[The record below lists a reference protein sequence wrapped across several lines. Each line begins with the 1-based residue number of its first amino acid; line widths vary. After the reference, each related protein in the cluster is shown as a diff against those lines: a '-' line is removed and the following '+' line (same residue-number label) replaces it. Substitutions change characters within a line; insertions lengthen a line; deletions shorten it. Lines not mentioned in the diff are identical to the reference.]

1 MAGERGSSS
10 AAGAPRRLLSSR
22 LGAYLALALSG
33 LIAALIAGRPELVA
47 LAAPFLVLPTVSAWA
62 RSAPAVEL
70 ALLPARERALEREE
84 VPLALELR
92 GGDAPAWVELELLG
106 APALAVIGWQ
116 RRFSLLLAVHEQRA
130 LELSISPAR
139 WGVHRLPA
147 VRAVAWDRLRL
158 TGCETVLEP
167 TGELRV
173 YPRAERLR
181 ALIDPRRRQALVGS
195 RAARVRGDGLEF
207 AEIRPFAP
215 GDRVRS
221 VKWRASARRGVL
233 HVNQRHPE
241 RNSDVI
247 LLLDTFEHVPRAEAD
262 VISHGGVGD
271 PAGEGTLD
279 QALRMAVTL
288 AEAHLRARDRVG
300 VIGFGGTLNWLE
312 PALGQRALY
321 RIAEALV
328 QTEVFF
334 SYVWK
339 TVELIPRRL
348 LPPGA
353 LVVALTP
360 LLDRRGVQALFD
372 LRARGYD
379 LAIVECSVE
388 PLLGEPR
395 SASERLARRLW
406 RLERE
411 ALRERFRELGVA
423 IAPIALGHPL
433 QGTIGE
439 VIGFRR
445 GVGAP
450 ARV

>member
-1 MAGERGSSS
+1 VT
-10 AAGAPRRLLSSR
+10 AATPQQPSGAPGQRRLLSPR
-22 LGAYLALALSG
+22 LGSYLALALAG
-33 LIAALIAGRPELVA
+33 LIAALVSGRPELVA
-47 LAAPFLVLPTVSAWA
+47 LAAPFLVLPAVALA
-62 RSAPAVEL
+62 GRPPPAVEL
-70 ALLPARERALEREE
+70 SLRVARERALEDEE
-84 VPLALELR
+84 VPLRLELQA
-92 GGDAPAWVELELLG
+92 GDAPVWVEVELRSP
-106 APALAVIGWQ
+106 PAVALVGWDG
-116 RRFSLLLAVHEQRA
+116 RRSLLLKARERRV
-130 LELSISPAR
+130 LELALLPRR
-139 WGVHRLPA
+139 WGAHRLPVA
-147 VRAVAWDRLRL
+147 RVLAWDRLRL
-158 TGCETVLEP
+158 AGSESALQAA
-167 TGELRV
+167 GGLRV

-181 ALIDPRRRQALVGS
+181 ALIDPRHRQLLVGS
-195 RAARVRGDGLEF
+195 RVARVRGEGLEF

-221 VKWRASARRGVL
+221 VNWRASARRGVL

-247 LLLDTFEHVPRAEAD
+247 LLLDTFEQVAAAGAGPGGAETA
-262 VISHGGVGD
+262 
-271 PAGEGTLD
+271 GTLD
-279 QALRMAVTL
+279 QALRAAVSL

-328 QTEVFF
+328 QTEIIF

-348 LPPGA
+348 LPAGA
-353 LVVALTP
+353 LVIALTP

-411 ALRERFRELGVA
+411 ALRARFRELGVA
-423 IAPIALGHPL
+423 IAPLTLDRPL
-433 QGTIGE
+433 QEAIGE

-445 GVGAP
+445 SVGAP